1 MNHVTGEGLQ
11 ENTIRL
17 REAVDDFE
25 SVLRQLDI
33 EERVTAKN
41 SFGSCASRAPYN
53 FRITTQDAEL

>member
-41 SFGSCASRAPYN
+41 SFGSCAIIAP
-53 FRITTQDAEL
+53 